1 MELWP
6 FLQKGAAKVVGP
18 GALKFYRG
26 LRERGQKLEEGV
38 QELQRIQELPL
49 NHPDRTNYVMD
60 MAMNYGVG
68 GITKKGGDIIDL
80 ALRKRLKNANVL
92 DDLRVEA
99 AELNRLMELA
109 KEFVNLNYMDWE
121 DLARQHANVD
131 IYTNILDD
139 LTKQGLSENE
149 QILRVGG
156 RNVYDRI
163 KALTKIK
170 DESRSLLDDL
180 MKQDDDLKRRWAEAY
195 DRLHPPVKD

>member
-99 AELNRLMELA
+99 REIQRKWEAMKAFEELH
-109 KEFVNLNYMDWE
+109 YMDWE
-121 DLARQHANVD
+121 ELAKQNPMAYPGVLQDLS
-131 IYTNILDD
+131 L
-139 LTKQGLSENE
+139 QGLRESE
-149 QILRVGG
+149 QILMLGG
-156 RNVYDRI
+156 RKIYDRI
-163 KALTKIK
+163 KSLSKIRDDWRAERELLRQA
-170 DESRSLLDDL
+170 DEDL
-180 MKQDDDLKRRWAEAY
+180 QRRWAETY
-195 DRLHPPVKD
+195 DRLHPPVKE

>member
-1 MELWP
+1 MDVWERFKALSVDTWKKYQEWGEESRKAIEENQKDIEELDNKIYGDRAPLMRQFMEG
-6 FLQKGAAKVVGP
+6 FGP
-18 GALKFYRG
+18 GG
-26 LRERGQKLEEGV
+26 LAGV
-38 QELQRIQELPL
+38 
-49 NHPDRTNYVMD
+49 T
-60 MAMNYGVG
+60 
-68 GITKKGGDIIDL
+68 KGGGGKIIDL
-80 ALRKRLKNANVL
+80 ALRKRLKAGNIL
-92 DDLRVEA
+92 DDLRAEA
-99 AELNRLMELA
+99 KELNRLMGLA

-170 DESRSLLDDL
+170 NESRSLLDDL
-180 MKQDDDLKRRWAEAY
+180 MKQDEDLRRRWWEAY
-195 DRLHPPVKD
+195 DKLHPPEKD